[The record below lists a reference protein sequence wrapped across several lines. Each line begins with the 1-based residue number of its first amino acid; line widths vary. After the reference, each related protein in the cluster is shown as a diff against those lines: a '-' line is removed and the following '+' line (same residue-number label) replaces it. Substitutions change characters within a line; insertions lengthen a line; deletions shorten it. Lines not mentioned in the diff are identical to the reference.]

1 MTDDTERLGPV
12 EAACGVGGELVCSAN
27 EKVSGS
33 RVAAPLRAYITE
45 LRYAYL
51 GKDARP
57 CGYAKRRQ
65 IWTMGFIQAR
75 LFQFCF
81 IIKYL

>member
-12 EAACGVGGELVCSAN
+12 EATCGVGGELVCSAN

-33 RVAAPLRAYITE
+33 RVAAPLRAYIAE
-45 LRYAYL
+45 LGNAYL

-65 IWTMGFIQAR
+65 I
-75 LFQFCF
+75 
-81 IIKYL
+81 